1 MSERNTAEQPFP
13 FAEENIIGT
22 EYYGKH
28 SHPYEVFKWL
38 RANDPMRYFEPEGYA
53 PFWAATTHDDIVEI
67 EKRPNI
73 FRSAPRTQILP
84 NSMLEAAQKQAES
97 MGADPNEPVFRSLV
111 NMDPPDHK
119 PFRQLVMPWFRPSIL
134 NPLEARL
141 EEITK
146 QIIDDMMGDGS
157 VQECDFVQDV
167 AVWGPLRLICEIL
180 GVPQEDEELLLK
192 LTNEI
197 FAGEDAEM
205 NRSEGDTSGLMSTV
219 MDLITYF
226 TEITASR
233 RANPTE
239 DLCSYIANG
248 KIDGEYLS
256 DADLF
261 GYYIIVVTAGHETT
275 RTAMSGGLKALL
287 DNPDQM
293 QKLLEEPDL
302 MKLGIEEMI
311 RWTVPVTQF
320 CRVAAEDYE
329 INGKTIRQGDSVG
342 LFYASACRDEKY
354 FPDGD
359 KFKVDRQPNK
369 HLAFGTGPHLCLG
382 TILARM
388 EMRIFFSQLLP
399 RIVSMEMIGD
409 ADYLQAS
416 FVHGIKH
423 LPIRYQLRPAN

>member
-1 MSERNTAEQPFP
+1 MVSELPFP
-13 FAEENIIGT
+13 EEDIIAT
-22 EYYGKH
+22 EYYGEH
-28 SHPYEVFKWL
+28 SHPHERFRWL
-38 RANDPMRYFEPEGYA
+38 RANDPLRYFTPEGYA

-67 EKRPNI
+67 EKQPEI
-73 FRSAPRTQILP
+73 FQSATRTQILP
-84 NSMLEAAQKQAES
+84 DKLLEAAQKQSES
-97 MGADPNEPVFRSLV
+97 LGRDSEEPLFRSLV

-134 NPLEARL
+134 NRLEARL
-141 EEITK
+141 EEITRD
-146 QIIDDMMGDGS
+146 IIDEMMGDGGE
-157 VQECDFVQDV
+157 QECDFVQDV

-180 GVPQEDEELLLK
+180 GVPQEDEQLLLR

-205 NRSEGDTSGLMSTV
+205 NRSKQDSSGLMSTI

-233 RANPTE
+233 RATPTQ

-248 KIDGEYLS
+248 RIEGEYLA

-287 DNPDQM
+287 DYPDQM
-293 QKLLEEPDL
+293 QKLIEDPGL
-302 MKLGIEEMI
+302 MKLGTEEMI
-311 RWTVPVTQF
+311 RWTVPVAQF
-320 CRVAAEDYE
+320 CRVATRDYT
-329 INGKTIRQGDSVG
+329 IRDKTIRAGDSVG
-342 LFYASACRDEKY
+342 LFYASACRDEAY
-354 FPDGD
+354 FQDGD
-359 KFKVDRQPNK
+359 QFRVDRQPNK

-382 TILARM
+382 TVLARM
-388 EMRIFFSQLLP
+388 EMRIFFKQLLP
-399 RIVSMEMIGD
+399 RIVKMEMTSD

-423 LPIRYQLRPAN
+423 LPIRYQLRAAA

>member
-1 MSERNTAEQPFP
+1 MLTMPFP
-13 FAEENIIGT
+13 EEEIIAT
-22 EYYGKH
+22 EFYARN
-28 SHPYEVFKWL
+28 SHPYELFKWL
-38 RANDPMRYFEPEGYA
+38 RTNDPFRYFSPDGFA

-67 EKRPNI
+67 EKQPTI
-73 FRSAPRTQILP
+73 FQSAPRTQILP
-84 NSMLEAAQKQAES
+84 DRMIAAAQKQAES
-97 MGADPNEPVFRSLV
+97 LGHSGDEPIFRSLV

-134 NPLEARL
+134 NRL
-141 EEITK
+141 ESRLVEITRE
-146 QIIDDMMGDGS
+146 IIDGMMGDGG

-180 GVPQEDEELLLK
+180 GVPREDEALLLR

-205 NRSEGDTSGLMSTV
+205 SRTPEDASGLMNTI

-226 TEITASR
+226 TDITASR
-233 RANPTE
+233 RRKPTE

-248 KIDGEYLS
+248 RIDGEYLS

-287 DNPDQM
+287 DYPDQM
-293 QKLLEEPDL
+293 DKLLRNPDL
-302 MKLGIEEMI
+302 VKLGTEEMI

-320 CRVAAEDYE
+320 CRVAAEDYR
-329 INGKTIRQGDSVG
+329 IRDKTVKAGDSIG

-359 KFKVDRQPNK
+359 EFRVDRQPNK

-382 TILARM
+382 TVLARM
-388 EMRIFFSQLLP
+388 EMRIFFSELLP
-399 RIVSMEMIGD
+399 RIRNIELCGD
-409 ADYLQAS
+409 PEYLQAS

-423 LPIRYQLRPAN
+423 LPIRYQLQPAA

>member
-1 MSERNTAEQPFP
+1 MPDLPFP
-13 FAEENIIGT
+13 EENIIAT
-22 EYYGKH
+22 EYYGAH
-28 SHPYEVFKWL
+28 SHPYELFKWL
-38 RANDPMRYFEPEGYA
+38 RANDPLRYFTPDGFA

-67 EKRPNI
+67 EKLPNI
-73 FRSAPRTQILP
+73 FKSATRTQILP
-84 NSMLEAAQKQAES
+84 NSMLEAAQKQSES
-97 MGADPNEPVFRSLV
+97 LGAKSDEPLFRSLV

-119 PFRQLVMPWFRPSIL
+119 PLRQLVMPWFRPSIL
-134 NPLEARL
+134 DKLEARL
-141 EEITK
+141 EEITRD
-146 QIIDDMMGDGS
+146 IIDEMMGDGS

-180 GVPQEDEELLLK
+180 GVPQKDEQLLLK

-197 FAGEDAEM
+197 FAGEDPEM
-205 NRSEGDTSGLMSTV
+205 NRTKEDSSGLMNTI

-226 TEITASR
+226 TEITADR
-233 RANPTE
+233 RANPGE
-239 DLCSYIANG
+239 DLCSFIANG
-248 KIDGEYLS
+248 KIDGEYIS

-287 DNPDQM
+287 DFPDQM
-293 QKLLEEPDL
+293 QKLIDTPDL
-302 MKLGIEEMI
+302 MKLGTEEMI

-320 CRVAAEDYE
+320 CRVATEDYQ
-329 INGKTIRQGDSVG
+329 IRDKTIKEGDSVG
-342 LFYASACRDEKY
+342 LFYASACRDETY

-359 KFKVDRQPNK
+359 EFKVDRQPNK

-388 EMRIFFSQLLP
+388 EMRIFFGQLLP
-399 RIVSMEMIGD
+399 RIVKMEMIGD
-409 ADYLQAS
+409 VDYLQAS

-423 LPIRYQLRPAN
+423 LPVRYQLRPAA